1 MPRHYLSIADN
12 RQWATG
18 WDRSRGD
25 RILAESSVVTRL
37 SHAIAGAMA
46 DGRSFQLHRNTRAPA
61 VTSRKG
67 DFSTPTE
74 AST

>member
-46 DGRSFQLHRNTRAPA
+46 DGRSFQLHRNTRAP
-61 VTSRKG
+61 VVNI
-67 DFSTPTE
+67 TE
-74 AST
+74 IEFK